1 MIGTNPALLADRLGR
16 SPEAVT
22 QRIRRLGLRDTR
34 WRSPHHLVPPQ
45 NGHLSPGMMA
55 TLVREADADNPG
67 RRLAVARR
75 LGVSVAELQ
84 TAASAQSAGRRG

>member
-22 QRIRRLGLRDTR
+22 QRIRRLGLRETR

-55 TLVREADADNPG
+55 TLVREPDTDNPG

-75 LGVSVAELQ
+75 LGVTVAELQ
-84 TAASAQSAGRRG
+84 TAQSAGRPG